1 MKAYQVSDGEYSR
14 ITFAETAGQAR
25 NFGMCE
31 FDIDFIAVEAR
42 RAKWADEYQ
51 HEHLIPKE
59 AYLANGWWWECKC
72 GTPRYEETAIVIGD
86 MVYCKDCRPNK
97 EERWSCLKI

>member
-14 ITFAETAGQAR
+14 IAFAETAGQAR

-31 FDIDFIAVEAR
+31 FGIDFITVEVR
-42 RAKWADEYQ
+42 RAKWADEYGS
-51 HEHLIPKE
+51 EHQIPKE

-72 GTPRYEETAIVIGD
+72 GSPQYEETAIVIGD
-86 MVYCKDCRPNK
+86 MVYCKECRPDR
-97 EERWSCLKI
+97 EEKWSCLKI